1 MSIFTKQPKP
11 YDLSNL
17 SILIVEDSLYIQGLM
32 VQMLKIFGVGEI
44 MACSSVNEAKDL
56 LTAISASKRSRYLKA
71 IDIVLLDWLMPGD
84 TGDVLLQW
92 LRKSPHDSLRFLPV
106 IVVSGYTTEYIAARA
121 RDLGAHE
128 TLVKPI
134 SGTGLASRIC
144 AVIEHPRPF
153 IKAPGFFGPD
163 RRRKKDDYNGA
174 ERRKVNPDEIVVK
187 YAKTE

>member
-1 MSIFTKQPKP
+1 
-11 YDLSNL
+11 
-17 SILIVEDSLYIQGLM
+17 M

-44 MACSSVNEAKDL
+44 MACSNVNEAKDL

-92 LRKSPHDSLRFLPV
+92 LRKNPHDSLRFLPV

-144 AVIEHPRPF
+144 AVIENPRPF

-163 RRRKKDDYNGA
+163 RRRKKDDYNGV

>member
-1 MSIFTKQPKP
+1 MSIFNKQPKP

-17 SILIVEDSLYIQGLM
+17 SILIVEDSVYIQGLM

-44 MACSSVNEAKDL
+44 MACSNVGEAQDL
-56 LTAISASKRSRYLKA
+56 LTAVSASKRSRVLKS

-84 TGDVLLQW
+84 TGDVLLDW
-92 LRKSPHDSLRFLPV
+92 MRKHKSDNIRFLPV

-134 SGTGLASRIC
+134 SGTGLASRIS

-163 RRRKKDDYNGA
+163 RRRKKEDHIGI
-174 ERRKVNPDEIVVK
+174 ERRKIKTEEIMVQ